1 MTATILESDDPTAG
15 QLRAAVA
22 APPQALPEL
31 ALSKGALPDLVDLY
45 ARQPPRKCWVERKRG
60 KLGVGFLLPL
70 VALAAFSPPLAPQ
83 GSWASL
89 AIRSLACMLFLA
101 GGACRFWAMLYIGGR
116 KGLVVVSGGPYS
128 LMRNPLY
135 GGTFLMTLSLV
146 VFLENLT
153 SIVGYGLIAAFYLC
167 STIPSEERRL
177 AFKLGATYRDYCRQ
191 VPRWWPKLSGFR
203 SGRRIPVDI
212 HCLALEAR
220 RALVWMWIPIAA
232 GLLAQLRLQSWWPQ
246 ITWLP

>member
-1 MTATILESDDPTAG
+1 
-15 QLRAAVA
+15 
-22 APPQALPEL
+22 
-31 ALSKGALPDLVDLY
+31 
-45 ARQPPRKCWVERKRG
+45 
-60 KLGVGFLLPL
+60 
-70 VALAAFSPPLAPQ
+70 
-83 GSWASL
+83 
-89 AIRSLACMLFLA
+89 
-101 GGACRFWAMLYIGGR
+101 
-116 KGLVVVSGGPYS
+116 
-128 LMRNPLY
+128 
-135 GGTFLMTLSLV
+135 LMTLSLV